1 MSDPD
6 TRVRRASCMALGC
19 IADELDDEVANHHEK
34 LMPLIFNLMSDS
46 NEATVKYALNALDCI
61 LESLGD
67 NIARYL
73 PQLMERLV
81 VLLDTGAMDVKPIA
95 LSAIG
100 SAAHS
105 SGEGFAPY
113 FGEVIARIKRAM
125 ALTGDDDTLAL
136 RGVATDTAGAIAEA
150 AGREA
155 FRPHLEETMRL
166 ALEGMDIPSSGM
178 RESGYC
184 YFGVMSRVFEAEFSQ
199 YIGYIAPHLLDTL
212 RMDETSA
219 FEQELDDGSED
230 MENADDD
237 DDEDS
242 PFKVNTA
249 VADEKEVAADAAGEL
264 FASTGAGFLPYV
276 EDVAKELVNLLD
288 HYSETVRKSAVVSL
302 FTFIRTFNKIAAPE
316 PWKAGVPVRVPIND
330 NTAAMIKLVLPAV
343 VAMWGDEDDKMVV
356 TQICVE
362 LRSIMKD
369 VGPAVTVD

>member
-19 IADELDDEVANHHEK
+19 IADELDDEVASHHEK

-46 NEATVKYALNALDCI
+46 NQATVKYALNALDCI

-81 VLLDTGAMDVKPIA
+81 ILLDTGAMDVKPIA

-166 ALEGMDIPSSGM
+166 ALEGMDISSSGM

-212 RMDETSA
+212 
-219 FEQELDDGSED
+219 
-230 MENADDD
+230 
-237 DDEDS
+237 
-242 PFKVNTA
+242 
-249 VADEKEVAADAAGEL
+249 
-264 FASTGAGFLPYV
+264 
-276 EDVAKELVNLLD
+276 
-288 HYSETVRKSAVVSL
+288 
-302 FTFIRTFNKIAAPE
+302 
-316 PWKAGVPVRVPIND
+316 
-330 NTAAMIKLVLPAV
+330 
-343 VAMWGDEDDKMVV
+343 
-356 TQICVE
+356 
-362 LRSIMKD
+362 
-369 VGPAVTVD
+369 